1 MSIFRCA
8 NCGSSRVS
16 MDTSSEGFN
25 VSKAF
30 AGTILFGTVGAVM
43 GVNGNKRNYYHCG
56 ACGVTLSYT
65 MSDDTQREID
75 NSIANPQDN
84 LFNLKW
90 LKKSYPNIEWEY
102 DSSLEKTSNIS
113 ENIFLTYE
121 EVANLIYTYCI
132 DNNRLYIAEE
142 ELKNAIIKAN
152 PRTDESDYKPAL
164 TLLMRRGVA
173 TTEYVR
179 NVKKTYVKIH
189 TDPEQIKKNIID
201 FDVEEETEKLFRVY
215 RRYFTGVL
223 SSIFDKENTTML
235 TMEKTEELLAIELLN
250 DGLTSNPKT
259 IEKLTRK
266 TISKSDPEL
275 MFKPDPELGIITIL
289 YDEDDEDDNDDKA
302 NIERIK
308 TCERISVEA
317 AKEKFAEKL
326 LEYQKNKIPVDY
338 NALARNI
345 LTMLQNDKVLVY
357 DDFKNAGVIESS
369 ISFSTCLSR
378 LRNMNKIEID
388 IVQKKTYYCLTG
400 ARERNAKKEREKQ
413 IAANNNAI
421 NSRISALQAEK
432 ARQQSIYEEFKGKIF
447 GDGARQKKEAQQRII
462 QIDTEIANLKRQLR

>member
-1 MSIFRCA
+1 MSIYRCA

-25 VSKAF
+25 IGKAF
-30 AGTILFGTVGAVM
+30 AGTILFGTAGAVM

-152 PRTDESDYKPAL
+152 PRTDESDYEPAL

-189 TDPEQIKKNIID
+189 IDPEQIKENIIN
-201 FDVEEETEKLFRVY
+201 FDAEEETEKLFRVY

-223 SSIFDKENTTML
+223 SSIFDKENTTKL

-289 YDEDDEDDNDDKA
+289 YDEDDDKA
-302 NIERIK
+302 NVERIK

-317 AKEKFAEKL
+317 AKERFAEKL
-326 LEYQKNKIPVDY
+326 LEYQKDKIPVDY

-345 LTMLQNDKVLVY
+345 LTMLQNDKILVY
-357 DDFKNAGVIESS
+357 NDFKNANVIFEKYLP
-369 ISFSTCLSR
+369 FNTCMTR
-378 LRNMNKIEID
+378 LRKIGKVEDEI
-388 IVQKKTYYCLTG
+388 IQKKTYYYLTG
-400 ARERNAKKEREKQ
+400 AKERNAKKEREKQ

-432 ARQQSIYEEFKGKIF
+432 ARQQAIYEQFKSKIF